1 MSYID
6 IGEIIFL
13 VIVFSVGVF
22 GFLKAATS
30 DEKSDSE

>member
-13 VIVFSVGVF
+13 VLVFSIGVF

-30 DEKSDSE
+30 DDKTDSE